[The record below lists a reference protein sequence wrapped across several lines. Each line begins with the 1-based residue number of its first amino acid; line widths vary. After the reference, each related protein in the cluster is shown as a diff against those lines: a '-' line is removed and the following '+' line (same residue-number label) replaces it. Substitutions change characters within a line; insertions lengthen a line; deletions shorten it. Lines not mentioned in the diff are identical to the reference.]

1 MVWRFLSNAHRAS
14 EHGAAASA
22 LDQAA
27 RQHLLDVLTHVA
39 VTFARDPRGWIDR
52 MSHRDLAAAV
62 KGAGDALADL
72 GGSPG
77 TVIERLAGKAGIL
90 VPVGNPADGEQDY
103 VFLHRTLAEYL
114 VARYLHELDT
124 GLRMEIIAE
133 HQWFDPDWAE
143 VIPILGGLF
152 GSQECEKASDLVRHF
167 LAQRPDPLHYAFRT
181 ALRILGEVPEPDRLL
196 TPEQKRDL
204 AQRTSRLIATRA
216 TRDMLTRTLAEA
228 NASPRSVTEA
238 LLAMLHDDGWDLRE
252 AVVRALDGR
261 GGDDVTRA
269 LLDRLHDDDQDVRRA
284 AAETLAGR
292 DGDDVTCGLLAVLHD
307 DVRTVR
313 EAAVRALAG
322 REGGQVTRGLLAVL
336 HDLWVRDVAVRALAG
351 REGGEVTRVLVDLL
365 YSPYLDVREA
375 AVEALTRRDNTTILS
390 ELTRQGIRRKLSLS
404 QFELAIKLA
413 DRLYSRIPPKKGHR
427 SDIG

>member
-124 GLRMEIIAE
+124 GRRMEIIAE

-252 AVVRALDGR
+252 AVVRALAGR
-261 GGDDVTRA
+261 DGDDVTRA

-292 DGDDVTCGLLAVLHD
+292 
-307 DVRTVR
+307 
-313 EAAVRALAG
+313 
-322 REGGQVTRGLLAVL
+322 EGGQVTRALLDRL
-336 HDLWVRDVAVRALAG
+336 HDDDHGVRTTAAEALTGRNGDALTRNLMDRLHDDDHGVREAAVRALAG

-404 QFELAIKLA
+404 QFELGAALV
-413 DRLYSRIPPKKGHR
+413 R
-427 SDIG
+427 